1 MMPQFVVNNMA
12 ETDDDLKKQLA
23 AAADVLIAQIINSR
37 SPSTCP
43 ERTRINLARI
53 HLIYQSMSVSFECQ
67 GSPDIPA
74 CRGCAI
80 RGIIPLNVTRGGV
93 M

>member
-1 MMPQFVVNNMA
+1 MS
-12 ETDDDLKKQLA
+12 EIDELKKQLA
-23 AAADVLIAQIINSR
+23 AAAEVVLGQIINTS
-37 SPSTCP
+37 SPSNCP

-53 HLIYQSMSVSFECQ
+53 HLIYESMSLSFECQ
-67 GSPDIPA
+67 GSVDIPA

-80 RGIIPLNVTRGGV
+80 RGVMPLNTTRGGV